1 MSAQVEYTHGGY
13 ISSSSVE
20 DLLERGV
27 TRDTENREGSFFIPG
42 FLADS
47 GTGELILDSNGN
59 KIPNNIQLGGLRTVF
74 SNYYDNNDLSM
85 WDASVFRIREV
96 SLGYT
101 YNRKEG
107 QKLPFS
113 SINFTLTGRNLWYV
127 APNFPEHVNYD
138 PESDGGLGSN
148 NVPNTKRFA
157 LGLTLT
163 F

>member
-1 MSAQVEYTHGGY
+1 MEYTHGGD
-13 ISSSSVE
+13 ISSRSVE

-47 GTGELILDSNGN
+47 ETGALILDSNGN

-85 WDASVFRIREV
+85 WDASVFRVREV
-96 SLGYT
+96 SFGYT
-101 YNRKEG
+101 YDKKEG
-107 QKLPFS
+107 QNLPFN
-113 SINFTLTGRNLWYV
+113 SINLTLTGRNLWFI
-127 APNFPEHVNYD
+127 APNFPKYVNYD
-138 PESDGGLGSN
+138 PESDGGFGRN
-148 NVPNTKRFA
+148 NVPNTKRIA